1 MNSVSYKICI
11 STLILN
17 HSIQP
22 HLQHEVFLEAEID
35 LIYLF
40 MELNCFDYDVQALKH
55 QSSLIPLLHSFLITS
70 LITLPNVVKCLGVC
84 REVVAH

>member
-1 MNSVSYKICI
+1 MIHI
-11 STLILN
+11 STLTLN

-22 HLQHEVFLEAEID
+22 HLQHEVSLQEEID

-40 MELNCFDYDVQALKH
+40 MELNCFDYNVHALKH
-55 QSSLIPLLHSFLITS
+55 QFSLIPLLHSFLITS
-70 LITLPNVVKCLGVC
+70 LITLPNIIKCLGVC